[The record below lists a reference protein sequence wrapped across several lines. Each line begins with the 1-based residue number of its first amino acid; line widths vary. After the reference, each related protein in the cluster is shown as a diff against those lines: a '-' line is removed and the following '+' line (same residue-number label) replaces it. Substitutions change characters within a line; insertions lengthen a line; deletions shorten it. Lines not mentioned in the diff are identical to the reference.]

1 MIRLAVSADQPEIYS
16 LICALEET
24 TFPQE
29 MFAWGF
35 YTMLSSASHLLLV
48 AEEEGQI
55 VGLLHLR
62 MEFQLHHCGT
72 VAEIMELIVS
82 SEVRSKGIGAA
93 LLKAAREQAIQHH
106 CIQFEVTSNQK
117 RKQAHRFYQREGLEQ
132 THVKLTEKLST

>member
-24 TFPQE
+24 SFPQE

-82 SEVRSKGIGAA
+82 REVRSKGIGAA

-117 RKQAHRFYQREGLEQ
+117 RKQAHRFYQREGLGQ
-132 THVKLTEKLST
+132 THIKLTEALL

>member
-1 MIRLAVSADQPEIYS
+1 MIRLAVSADQPEIYL

-24 TFPQE
+24 SFPQE

-72 VAEIMELIVS
+72 VAEIMEIIVS
-82 SEVRSKGIGAA
+82 REVRSKGIGAA

-132 THVKLTEKLST
+132 THIKLTEALL

>member
-1 MIRLAVSADQPEIYS
+1 MIRLAVSADQLEIYS

-24 TFPQE
+24 SFPQE

-82 SEVRSKGIGAA
+82 REVRSKGIGAA

-132 THVKLTEKLST
+132 THIKMTEALL

>member
-24 TFPQE
+24 SFPQE

-82 SEVRSKGIGAA
+82 REVRSKGIGAA

-132 THVKLTEKLST
+132 THIKLTEELL

>member
-55 VGLLHLR
+55 VGLLHLW

-82 SEVRSKGIGAA
+82 REVRSKGIGAA

-132 THVKLTEKLST
+132 THIKLTEALL

>member
-1 MIRLAVSADQPEIYS
+1 MIRLAVSADQPEIYL

-24 TFPQE
+24 SFPQE

-62 MEFQLHHCGT
+62 MEFQLHHC
-72 VAEIMELIVS
+72 
-82 SEVRSKGIGAA
+82 
-93 LLKAAREQAIQHH
+93 
-106 CIQFEVTSNQK
+106 
-117 RKQAHRFYQREGLEQ
+117 
-132 THVKLTEKLST
+132 

>member
-24 TFPQE
+24 SFPQE

-48 AEEEGQI
+48 AEEGQI

-82 SEVRSKGIGAA
+82 REVRSKGIGAA

-132 THVKLTEKLST
+132 THIKLTEALL

>member
-16 LICALEET
+16 LIFALEET
-24 TFPQE
+24 SFPQE

-82 SEVRSKGIGAA
+82 REVRSKGIGAA

-132 THVKLTEKLST
+132 THIKMTEALL

>member
-24 TFPQE
+24 SFPQE

-48 AEEEGQI
+48 AEKEGQI

-82 SEVRSKGIGAA
+82 HEVRSKGIGAA

-132 THVKLTEKLST
+132 THIKLTEALL

>member
-24 TFPQE
+24 SFPQE

-35 YTMLSSASHLLLV
+35 YTMLSSASH
-48 AEEEGQI
+48 
-55 VGLLHLR
+55 LLHLR

-82 SEVRSKGIGAA
+82 REVRSKGIGAA

-132 THVKLTEKLST
+132 THIKMTEALL

>member
-24 TFPQE
+24 SFPQE

-48 AEEEGQI
+48 SEEEGQI

-82 SEVRSKGIGAA
+82 REVRSKGIGAA

-132 THVKLTEKLST
+132 THIKMTEALL

>member
-1 MIRLAVSADQPEIYS
+1 MICLAVSADQPEIYS

-24 TFPQE
+24 LFPQE

-82 SEVRSKGIGAA
+82 REVRSKGIGAA

-132 THVKLTEKLST
+132 THIKLTEALL

>member
-24 TFPQE
+24 SFPQE

-55 VGLLHLR
+55 VGLMNLR

-82 SEVRSKGIGAA
+82 REVRSKGIGAA

-132 THVKLTEKLST
+132 THIKMTEALL

>member
-24 TFPQE
+24 SFPQE

-82 SEVRSKGIGAA
+82 CEVRSKGIGAA

-132 THVKLTEKLST
+132 THIKLTEALL

>member
-24 TFPQE
+24 SFPQE

-35 YTMLSSASHLLLV
+35 YTMLSSASHLLLA
-48 AEEEGQI
+48 AEEEG
-55 VGLLHLR
+55 
-62 MEFQLHHCGT
+62 HHCGT

-82 SEVRSKGIGAA
+82 REVRSKGIGAA

-132 THVKLTEKLST
+132 THIKLTEALL

>member
-1 MIRLAVSADQPEIYS
+1 MIRLAVSSDQPEIYS

-24 TFPQE
+24 SFPQE

-55 VGLLHLR
+55 IGLLHLR

-82 SEVRSKGIGAA
+82 REVRSKGIGAA

-132 THVKLTEKLST
+132 THIKLTEALL

>member
-24 TFPQE
+24 SFPQE

-72 VAEIMELIVS
+72 VAEIMELIES
-82 SEVRSKGIGAA
+82 REVRSKGIGAA

-132 THVKLTEKLST
+132 THIKMTEALL

>member
-1 MIRLAVSADQPEIYS
+1 
-16 LICALEET
+16 
-24 TFPQE
+24 

-82 SEVRSKGIGAA
+82 REVRSKGIGAA

-132 THVKLTEKLST
+132 THIKMTEALL

>member
-72 VAEIMELIVS
+72 VAEIMELIVRR
-82 SEVRSKGIGAA
+82 EVCSKGIGAA

-132 THVKLTEKLST
+132 THIKLTEALL

>member
-24 TFPQE
+24 SFPQE

-55 VGLLHLR
+55 VGLLHLW

-82 SEVRSKGIGAA
+82 REVRSKGIGAA

-132 THVKLTEKLST
+132 THIKLTEALL

>member
-24 TFPQE
+24 SFPQE

-82 SEVRSKGIGAA
+82 REVRSKGIGAA

-117 RKQAHRFYQREGLEQ
+117 RKQAHRFYQREGFEQ
-132 THVKLTEKLST
+132 THVKLTEALL